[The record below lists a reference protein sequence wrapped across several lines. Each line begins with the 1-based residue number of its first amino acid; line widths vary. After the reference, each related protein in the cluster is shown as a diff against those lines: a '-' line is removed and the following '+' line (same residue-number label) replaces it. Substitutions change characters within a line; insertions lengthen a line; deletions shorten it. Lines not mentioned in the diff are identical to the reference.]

1 MDSTNQAEIS
11 PRGYSCVLAARK
23 SGAPDGFTMQSLPS
37 LLRCSTIGVALFDRN
52 LNCKTFNAAFRSTLG
67 VSTRKH
73 LGKPLKRLLPGGVSK
88 MELAFRRVWNTGNSL
103 SNLEL
108 SAQLPSGSES
118 RRWLVNFYPVRDELG
133 QVRFVATAFSEVTK
147 GRCVELRLSRLR
159 DKFHC
164 DMLRDPDGLEE
175 EFSALSERTFELV
188 NRSVSLLRASLSLRF
203 QSTEMQLE
211 AVLVRHALFMNTN
224 HPEETIVGSDPL
236 NIPGAASTVDP
247 ESHESAKLDA
257 SSPSPREREILH
269 HLSDGK
275 SNKEIGAILDI
286 STRTVEV
293 YRARIMLKLDL
304 HSTAALVR
312 YAIRNKIVEA

>member
-1 MDSTNQAEIS
+1 
-11 PRGYSCVLAARK
+11 
-23 SGAPDGFTMQSLPS
+23 
-37 LLRCSTIGVALFDRN
+37 
-52 LNCKTFNAAFRSTLG
+52 
-67 VSTRKH
+67 
-73 LGKPLKRLLPGGVSK
+73 
-88 MELAFRRVWNTGNSL
+88 MELAFRRVWETGNSL

-133 QVRFVATAFSEVTK
+133 QVQFVATAFSEVTK

-164 DMLRDPDGLEE
+164 DMQRDPDGMEE
-175 EFSALSERTFELV
+175 EFSALSARTFELV
-188 NRSVSLLRASLSLRF
+188 NRSASLLRDSLSLRF
-203 QSTEMQLE
+203 HATEMQLE

-224 HPEETIVGSDPL
+224 HPQETIVCSDSL
-236 NIPGAASTVDP
+236 DITEAASTVDP
-247 ESHESAKLDA
+247 ELPESAKLDA

-286 STRTVEV
+286 STRTVEC
-293 YRARIMLKLDL
+293 YRARIMLKLNL
-304 HSTAALVR
+304 HSTAELVR